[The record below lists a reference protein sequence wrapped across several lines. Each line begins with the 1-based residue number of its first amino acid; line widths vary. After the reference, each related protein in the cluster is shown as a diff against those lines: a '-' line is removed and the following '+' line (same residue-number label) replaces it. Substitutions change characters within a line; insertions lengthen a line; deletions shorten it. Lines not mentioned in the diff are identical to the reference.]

1 MALLSLVCR
10 TLEYILYSYYVDNK
24 DLALN
29 VGAMVRQL
37 RLAANMSQEEFA
49 DRCGVHRTY
58 IGSIER
64 GEKAITLETAQKI
77 VDALNVSLSQFFKKL
92 EEIAK

>member
-1 MALLSLVCR
+1 MNNKALA
-10 TLEYILYSYYVDNK
+10 EEIG
-24 DLALN
+24 AL
-29 VGAMVRQL
+29 VRQL
-37 RLAANMSQEEFA
+37 RVAAEMSQEEFA

-77 VDALNVSLSQFFKKL
+77 VVALNISLSQFFQKL
-92 EEIAK
+92 EEKAD

>member
-1 MALLSLVCR
+1 M
-10 TLEYILYSYYVDNK
+10 DNK
-24 DLALN
+24 ALADD
-29 VGAMVRQL
+29 VGALVRQL
-37 RLAANMSQEEFA
+37 RVAAGMSQEEFA

-77 VDALNVSLSQFFKKL
+77 VEALNISLSQFFQKL
-92 EEIAK
+92 EENAG